1 METKISTFD
10 VTIEKD
16 PTSKFHPYLTTS
28 SFCLIFIDL
37 ADQLSDPGL
46 ISAEQSEILFDSSKG
61 TTDITE
67 SAKITDC
74 SAGLGPQ
81 LQK

>member
-1 METKISTFD
+1 MD
-10 VTIEKD
+10 TI
-16 PTSKFHPYLTTS
+16 SKFQTDRTTS

-37 ADQLSDPGL
+37 ADQLTDPGL
-46 ISAEQSEILFDSSKG
+46 ISAEQPEILFDSSKG

-67 SAKITDC
+67 SARITDC
-74 SAGLGPQ
+74 SAGLGSQ